1 MDRLLISCIVKFQ
14 VSNLHM
20 MNKNQ
25 KSIIQFKQKNLHD
38 TVLVN
43 VFCDKKFHHTGQQ
56 HFSKQQD

>member
-1 MDRLLISCIVKFQ
+1 
-14 VSNLHM
+14 M

-25 KSIIQFKQKNLHD
+25 KSIIQFKQKKNLHD